1 MDQSGD
7 QNGGPFGQFN
17 LGTPEGGTI
26 WLVYSEGFVKGK
38 ARTRALWN
46 QWGKGVISI
55 PQIACWINF
64 IFEIIIY
71 FE

>member
-1 MDQSGD
+1 MVGL
-7 QNGGPFGQFN
+7 
-17 LGTPEGGTI
+17 LGSSIWRLPEGGLI

-55 PQIACWINF
+55 PQIVCWINF
-64 IFEIIIY
+64 IFEKIIY